1 MSPRLFLLQRL
12 TALILMPVVLVH
24 LGVIT
29 YAVQNGL
36 SATEIL
42 DRTRGSVGWAVFY
55 LMFVLATGIHGGVG
69 LRTIL
74 IEWVRLNRQT
84 ANTIAALASVA
95 VLLLGMRAVLAVTVG
110 GGP

>member
-1 MSPRLFLLQRL
+1 MSTRLFLLQRL
-12 TALILMPVVLVH
+12 TALILVPVVVIH

-42 DRTRGSVGWAVFY
+42 DRTRGSAGWALFY
-55 LMFVLATGIHGGVG
+55 WLFVLAAGIHGGIG

-74 IEWVRLNRQT
+74 IEWGRLKRQT
-84 ANTIAALASVA
+84 AGTIAVLSSVL
-95 VLLLGMRAVLAVTVG
+95 VMLLGIRAVLAVTAG
-110 GGP
+110 GAP